1 MSSLGHEGVIYE
13 IEQNRMY
20 AVTSVDIC
28 LNSYLGVNG
37 GMGLGH
43 WRMFMFCG
51 IYGSVS
57 GVEGNKDE
65 KVIKTRKRER
75 EKRNDQD

>member
-1 MSSLGHEGVIYE
+1 
-13 IEQNRMY
+13 
-20 AVTSVDIC
+20 VDIC
-28 LNSYLGVNG
+28 LNSYLEMNG

-57 GVEGNKDE
+57 GVEGNKVE
-65 KVIKTRKRER
+65 KVIKTRLGQGRQRER
-75 EKRNDQD
+75 ELERERVRERERENYQD

>member
-1 MSSLGHEGVIYE
+1 M
-13 IEQNRMY
+13 
-20 AVTSVDIC
+20 
-28 LNSYLGVNG
+28 NG

-57 GVEGNKDE
+57 GVEGNKVE
-65 KVIKTRKRER
+65 KVIKTRLGQGRQRER
-75 EKRNDQD
+75 ELERES

>member
-1 MSSLGHEGVIYE
+1 M
-13 IEQNRMY
+13 
-20 AVTSVDIC
+20 DIC

-43 WRMFMFCG
+43 WRIFMFCG

-65 KVIKTRKRER
+65 KVIKTRGGEVMIKI
-75 EKRNDQD
+75 NGALSSFSHGSPGPQQSI

>member
-1 MSSLGHEGVIYE
+1 
-13 IEQNRMY
+13 MY
-20 AVTSVDIC
+20 AETSVDIC

-37 GMGLGH
+37 GVGLGH

-65 KVIKTRKRER
+65 KVIKT
-75 EKRNDQD
+75 

>member
-1 MSSLGHEGVIYE
+1 M
-13 IEQNRMY
+13 
-20 AVTSVDIC
+20 DIC

-43 WRMFMFCG
+43 WRIFMFCG

-65 KVIKTRKRER
+65 KVITTRGGKVMI
-75 EKRNDQD
+75 KINGALSSFSHGSPGPQQSI